1 MEFIFTR
8 EIMKLKK
15 VNLIKFESNWS
26 KESKEIYI
34 KSKSNLDWD
43 SRLHGI

>member
-1 MEFIFTR
+1 
-8 EIMKLKK
+8 MKLKK

-34 KSKSNLDWD
+34 KSKSNLDRD